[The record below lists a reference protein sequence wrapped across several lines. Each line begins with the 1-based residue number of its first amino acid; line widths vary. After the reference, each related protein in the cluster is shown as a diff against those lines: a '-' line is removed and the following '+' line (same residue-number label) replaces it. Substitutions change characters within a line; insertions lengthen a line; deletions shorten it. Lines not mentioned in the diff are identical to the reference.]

1 MPNSTKH
8 AISGSTTCSL
18 MMGLWE
24 LISQLDAIQNN
35 QRVNI
40 DWRVILGKAA
50 IGGIF
55 GGISGLL
62 PDIFEPAINPYHRSF
77 FHSKSVVILTA
88 IAIWKIN
95 TSKMDPDAKQLISSL
110 LAGFLSH
117 HYMDSQTPFGLPIL

>member
-1 MPNSTKH
+1 MPNSTQH
-8 AISGSTTCSL
+8 VISGSTTCSL
-18 MMGLWE
+18 VIGLWE
-24 LISQLDAIQNN
+24 LISQLDAVQNN

-40 DWRVILGKAA
+40 DWGVILGKAA

-55 GGISGLL
+55 GSISGLL
-62 PDIFEPAINPYHRSF
+62 PDIFEPATNPYHRGF
-77 FHSKSVVILTA
+77 FHSKSVVILAA

-95 TSKMDPDAKQLISSL
+95 TSKMDPDAKQWISCL

>member
-1 MPNSTKH
+1 MSNSTQH

-18 MMGLWE
+18 VIGLWE

-40 DWRVILGKAA
+40 DGGVILGKAA
-50 IGGIF
+50 IGGMF
-55 GGISGLL
+55 GSISGLL
-62 PDIFEPAINPYHRSF
+62 PDIFEPATNPHHRGF
-77 FHSKSVVILTA
+77 FHSKFFVIITS

-95 TSKMDPDAKQLISSL
+95 TSKMEPDAKQLISSL